1 MWDFL
6 CQQNDELT
14 IYIYSLY
21 TKNELLQF
29 NITSMGIAAV
39 VFVKCQN
46 NWWMMDVKEYDQS
59 EHSVHYKQ
67 GCCLGLGIFHLIRRQ
82 EKNSI
87 YIQFSFFNWSLE
99 RIPPLKMGLIE
110 NNNFLG
116 MKNIPAE
123 YCVIVL
129 LANTII
135 IQYDN
140 TCDYVNIWKT
150 MY

>member
-46 NWWMMDVKEYDQS
+46 NWWMMDVKEYD
-59 EHSVHYKQ
+59 HNKQ
-67 GCCLGLGIFHLIRRQ
+67 GCCLGLRIFHLIRRQ
-82 EKNSI
+82 EKKSI
-87 YIQFSFFNWSLE
+87 YIQSSFFN
-99 RIPPLKMGLIE
+99 
-110 NNNFLG
+110 
-116 MKNIPAE
+116 
-123 YCVIVL
+123 
-129 LANTII
+129 
-135 IQYDN
+135 
-140 TCDYVNIWKT
+140 
-150 MY
+150 